1 MDSYFNPVRTLVGKG
16 CLSQLTAILEEMN
29 IAGKKVL
36 ILAWDERVFD
46 LEGIKDAEKTEKWNL
61 EKKIFQASN
70 PTVEQLFE
78 LYREMYADR
87 AEVII
92 AVGGGSVMDM
102 GKSLCLI
109 QEMEIPS
116 EDALREIIQE
126 KSFGVPSAKWIGV
139 PTTAGTGSEVTC
151 WATIW
156 DPTRETKRSVESRNN
171 YAYAAIVDSQ
181 MSGSMPV
188 KLAVSSAL
196 DAAAHAME
204 SYWAKASNL
213 VSRTLALKAIQLIM
227 DHMDDLLA
235 GREEAHDYMAQGS
248 LMAGLAFS
256 NTKTTACHS
265 ISYPLTME
273 YGILHGTA
281 VSLLMAPIM
290 KVNEEKNGKMKELL
304 LAFGVSDSMEL
315 EKRIHDILQQAGV
328 PDSLSQWNIPETQLP
343 ELAAHGITKGRADN
357 NPVDLTVDKIE
368 EILKTIY

>member
-16 CLSQLTAILEEMN
+16 CLSQLPTILDEMN

-36 ILAWDERVFD
+36 ILAWDEGVFN
-46 LEGIKDAEKTEKWNL
+46 LEGIKDAEKTEKWNF

-70 PTVEQLFE
+70 PTVEQLYE

-156 DPTRETKRSVESRNN
+156 DPTKETKRSVESQNN

-181 MSGSMPV
+181 LSGTMPV

-213 VSRTLALKAIQLIM
+213 VSRTLALKAIHLIM
-227 DHMDDLLA
+227 AHMDDLLD
-235 GREEAHDYMAQGS
+235 GQEEAHDYMAQGS

-273 YGILHGTA
+273 YGIPHGTA
-281 VSLLMAPIM
+281 VSMLMAPVM
-290 KVNEEKNGKMKELL
+290 RVNEEKTGKMKELL
-304 LAFGVSDSMEL
+304 GAFGVSDSMEL
-315 EKRIHDILQQAGV
+315 EKRIHDILQQAGI
-328 PDSLSQWNIPETQLP
+328 PDSLSKWNIPKE
-343 ELAAHGITKGRADN
+343 ELSNLATHGITKGRADN
-357 NPVDLTVDKIE
+357 NPVDLSVDKIE

>member
-1 MDSYFNPVRTLVGKG
+1 MDRYFNPVRTLTGKG
-16 CLSQLTAILEEMN
+16 CLSQLTTLLEEMN
-29 IAGKKVL
+29 IAGEKVL

-46 LEGIKDAEKTEKWNL
+46 LEGIKNAEKTEKWKF

-78 LYREMYADR
+78 LYRKMYTDR
-87 AEVII
+87 AKVII

-126 KSFGVPSAKWIGV
+126 KRFGIPAAKWIGV

-156 DPTRETKRSVESRNN
+156 DPTKETKRSVESRNN

-181 MSGSMPV
+181 LSGSMPV

-213 VSRTLALKAIQLIM
+213 VSRTLALKAIHLIM
-227 DHMDDLLA
+227 DHMDDLLV
-235 GREEAHDYMAQGS
+235 GKEEAHDYMAQGS

-273 YGILHGTA
+273 YGIPHGTA
-281 VSLLMAPIM
+281 VSMLMAPVM
-290 KVNEEKNGKMKELL
+290 KVNEEKTGKMKELL

-328 PDSLSQWNIPETQLP
+328 SDSLSRWNIPEAQLP

>member
-273 YGILHGTA
+273 YGIPHGTA